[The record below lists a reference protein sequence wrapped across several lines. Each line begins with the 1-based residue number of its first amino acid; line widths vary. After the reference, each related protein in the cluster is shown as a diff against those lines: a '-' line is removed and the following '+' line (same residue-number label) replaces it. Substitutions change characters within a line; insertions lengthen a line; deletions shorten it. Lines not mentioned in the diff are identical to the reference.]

1 METQN
6 NKILDLET
14 KLEDNKP
21 LTKEILDEAGK
32 MINKFEEDSSR
43 HHNNYIRELAKS
55 NDLYRQLGE
64 ARTEYEERVRRYNED
79 KIGDEQPI
87 VFLFE
92 NLTLLRKLEFEHK
105 HLIEQLVSTFN
116 ELRIKRIKK
125 RTK

>member
-1 METQN
+1 
-6 NKILDLET
+6 
-14 KLEDNKP
+14 
-21 LTKEILDEAGK
+21 

-64 ARTEYEERVRRYNED
+64 ASKEYEERVRRYNED
-79 KIGDEQPI
+79 KIGDEQAI

-116 ELRIKRIKK
+116 DKDRNIEELKRELNDENMLKNKLHKK
-125 RTK
+125 LQD